1 MGESAYNPDIHH
13 RRSIRLPEFDYS
25 SPGPYVVT
33 ICAAGRQ
40 PVFEDEALRA
50 ILQEVWH
57 TLPREHPGL
66 LLDEFVIMPDHL
78 HFIVWLSQDSKQ
90 DFTLPDVVRTFKSLS
105 ADKWFD
111 HLNRLGVRGSGSFW
125 QRNYYE
131 HVIRDEADL
140 AEQRTYVRNNPI
152 KADLLRNEKALARRT
167 QPRLAQKKRRRNQ
180 P

>member
-111 HLNRLGVRGSGSFW
+111 HLNRLGV
-125 QRNYYE
+125 
-131 HVIRDEADL
+131 
-140 AEQRTYVRNNPI
+140 
-152 KADLLRNEKALARRT
+152 
-167 QPRLAQKKRRRNQ
+167 
-180 P
+180 